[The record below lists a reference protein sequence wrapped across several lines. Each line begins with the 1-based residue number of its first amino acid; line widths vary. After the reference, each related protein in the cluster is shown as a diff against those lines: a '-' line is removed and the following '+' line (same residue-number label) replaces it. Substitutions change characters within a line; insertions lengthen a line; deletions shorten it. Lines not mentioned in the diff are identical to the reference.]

1 MAQDLA
7 AEDAMGVI
15 PELTEETAGIAID
28 KIVMLA
34 EPINGPNS
42 FNLETAAYGY
52 ITRDE
57 RLIIPSAYRERMPES
72 PTDVPNLNI
81 VEVLVI
87 AFYNF
92 LRLKNAGKTEDT
104 ALFLALYRARLVK
117 LGYLMRSKENRRVTV
132 DEVDYHEQALDHHAR
147 LLASSAEYRTEFQ
160 AATNETRRIRSF
172 IRRAPS
178 SAFKKFV
185 SLVLSKPDMFQHITM
200 VATQYAA
207 STYLVFRQH
216 GHHWKED
223 LEGKYNIMWRATTLA
238 KPAFVPPN
246 VDIHRVAIHSFGV
259 YILHEKFF
267 ELFEAGQ
274 LAETYMDRSDVA
286 PCGTA
291 VVGTC
296 NAAINLMRSLPIWKP
311 LYSAYGP
318 AIEALA
324 KEADQLKSARA
335 AIKFHKNA
343 KLFGVTR
350 VALDTSSALA
360 LAPIAK
366 GFIKSLGETSDMAKQ
381 KTLDKRANQ
390 NPVVVQMVENVI
402 YNVMER
408 VEKSGDIQKAL
419 PAPMVEEVQG

>member
-1 MAQDLA
+1 
-7 AEDAMGVI
+7 MGVI

-72 PTDVPNLNI
+72 PTDVPDLNI

-92 LRLKNAGKTEDT
+92 LRLKSAGKTEDT

-147 LLASSAEYRTEFQ
+147 LMASSTEYRTEFQ

-223 LEGKYNIMWRATTLA
+223 LEGKYNIMWRQQPWQNRPLSLPMWIYIAWQFTLLGC
-238 KPAFVPPN
+238 
-246 VDIHRVAIHSFGV
+246 IS
-259 YILHEKFF
+259 
-267 ELFEAGQ
+267 
-274 LAETYMDRSDVA
+274 
-286 PCGTA
+286 C
-291 VVGTC
+291 
-296 NAAINLMRSLPIWKP
+296 MRSSLSFLKRVSWQRRTWTVQTWLPV
-311 LYSAYGP
+311 
-318 AIEALA
+318 
-324 KEADQLKSARA
+324 ARQ
-335 AIKFHKNA
+335 
-343 KLFGVTR
+343 
-350 VALDTSSALA
+350 S
-360 LAPIAK
+360 
-366 GFIKSLGETSDMAKQ
+366 
-381 KTLDKRANQ
+381 
-390 NPVVVQMVENVI
+390 
-402 YNVMER
+402 
-408 VEKSGDIQKAL
+408 
-419 PAPMVEEVQG
+419 